1 MKKIKILL
9 TNAPKFNLDEF
20 NKDHNLLGAY
30 SLYPPVQ
37 LTTIAASTMK
47 KVDDVE
53 IEILDLEYEILKYFK
68 ENKESP
74 LPTRDYMKK
83 VILAKTS
90 KFKPDLVGIT
100 AVFSSCHSNAFFITN
115 FQLITIL
122 LLITAQQ
129 VFK

>member
-9 TNAPKFNLDEF
+9 TNAPKFDLEEF
-20 NKDHNLLGAY
+20 NKNYNSIGSYL
-30 SLYPPVQ
+30 LYPPIQ

-68 ENKESP
+68 ENKVSP

-83 VILAKTS
+83 IILDRAN

-100 AVFSSCHSNAFFITN
+100 AVFSS
-115 FQLITIL
+115 
-122 LLITAQQ
+122 
-129 VFK
+129 